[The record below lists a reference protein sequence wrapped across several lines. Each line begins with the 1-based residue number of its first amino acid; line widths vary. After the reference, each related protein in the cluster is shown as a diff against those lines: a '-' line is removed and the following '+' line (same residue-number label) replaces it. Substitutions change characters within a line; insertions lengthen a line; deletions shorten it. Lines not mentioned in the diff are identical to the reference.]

1 MLSIHTQLPALVPH
15 VAPRVAPM
23 TMSANKVGAILA
35 AILLNRAYAAHTH
48 RC

>member
-1 MLSIHTQLPALVPH
+1 MLSIHTQLPALVSN

>member
-1 MLSIHTQLPALVPH
+1 MLALNSQIPALVSN